1 MVWGPLPKIRRCWWI
16 LNCYNSKGLVF
27 PEMLKG
33 SIYIWRA
40 GTFLHISCCLR
51 IYFFISL
58 NLHFLKFDKNFT
70 FFSNFL
76 NFFFDFSFYVIVQKC
91 CLQQSWA
98 WHKKAL
104 PMTLAL
110 DSSMKAYR
118 EKGFFTEPYIFRHDS
133 CKWKLT

>member
-1 MVWGPLPKIRRCWWI
+1 MTFSCLQKLWKSCYYYFTKKGSNSVFLWGIQMVWGPLPKIRRCWWI

-51 IYFFISL
+51 ICFFISL
-58 NLHFLKFDKNFT
+58 NLHFLKFDENFT

-76 NFFFDFSFYVIVQKC
+76 NFFYDFSFYVIAQKC

-98 WHKKAL
+98 WH
-104 PMTLAL
+104 
-110 DSSMKAYR
+110 
-118 EKGFFTEPYIFRHDS
+118 
-133 CKWKLT
+133 